1 MKTAAELKVLHDQA
15 YEAMGGN
22 PDTADPDL
30 VRAFRSIRAAMIRQ
44 DRRERG
50 IPEPPPPIPKSER
63 RISMYQAVTSLT
75 GKLSRILGD
84 DILERTL
91 DELRGIL
98 DSTPGPEA
106 DRDRE
111 RIASALDSLAARAS
125 ARAERMR
132 RSLP

>member
-1 MKTAAELKVLHDQA
+1 MKTAAELKVLSDQA

-30 VRAFRSIRAAMIRQ
+30 ARAFHSIRAAMIRQ
-44 DRRERG
+44 DRREQG
-50 IPEPPPPIPKSER
+50 FPEPPPAIPKSER
-63 RISMYQAVTSLT
+63 RISIYQAVTSLT

-98 DSTPGPEA
+98 QDTPGPEA
-106 DRDRE
+106 DRYRE
-111 RIASALDSLAARAS
+111 RIAAALDSLAKRAS
-125 ARAERMR
+125 AQAASMR